1 MNRHNQ
7 CLSFKTKEDA
17 EKTAVM
23 ARKRDGAELEVVDN
37 VMYFPDKF
45 TFDHINYHYRM
56 KSVGDKKPLIQDVPE
71 NAPPSKIK
79 P

>member
-1 MNRHNQ
+1 MNSHTQ
-7 CLSFKTKEDA
+7 CLIFKTKEDA
-17 EKTAVM
+17 EKTAEM
-23 ARKRDGAELEVVDN
+23 ARKRDGAEIEVVDN

-56 KSVGDKKPLIQDVPE
+56 KSIGDKKPLIQDVLGH
-71 NAPPSKIK
+71 ALTSKIK